1 MSQAQYVSNNNE
13 SLIIKP
19 PPDLAVAYLAK
30 FTKSLSFQVYISKVE
45 SSHRLQEM
53 RTQSKK

>member
-1 MSQAQYVSNNNE
+1 MSQTQYVSNNNE

-45 SSHRLQEM
+45 NLLTIPSDPQAV
-53 RTQSKK
+53 Q